1 MPHRRESLLHRLV
14 SHRALVELALDH
26 RPPRLDRRSGA
37 EPWSPDLQSAVIRPM
52 LSAMEGL
59 HEMVDTGFGIDVEHA
74 GVLLVEQRV
83 FAPGVTCPLPA
94 LRHEHLRG

>member
-1 MPHRRESLLHRLV
+1 
-14 SHRALVELALDH
+14 
-26 RPPRLDRRSGA
+26 
-37 EPWSPDLQSAVIRPM
+37 M